1 MWCDQKWFVQF
12 LGHVLKGRTHTHLFP
27 HFFCPSDWNRDVL
40 AGGRAAILTHAWGSS
55 WVLRMQW
62 KKIERA
68 WVPNELLE
76 GGTVQAQTFKG
87 KRIKLLFVQ
96 PLSIFGF
103 CYSSQTYTLP
113 NTQCFRL
120 YTPKICMLNMVTFG
134 GGAFGEVIRPW
145 GQSFHELD

>member
-1 MWCDQKWFVQF
+1 M
-12 LGHVLKGRTHTHLFP
+12 
-27 HFFCPSDWNRDVL
+27 
-40 AGGRAAILTHAWGSS
+40 
-55 WVLRMQW
+55 LRMQR

-68 WVPNELLE
+68 WFPNELLE
-76 GGTVQAQTFKG
+76 GGTVPAQTFKG

-113 NTQCFRL
+113 NIQCFRL

-134 GGAFGEVIRPW
+134 GGAFGR
-145 GQSFHELD
+145 